1 MDQLNNLKLT
11 SFTNLVVCK
20 TKLKEYQSVIAI
32 TDQII
37 DMAPNHAKALFFRG
51 RAQYMVEEYEAA
63 IATLTKLCELQPEDQ
78 GFKQELEQAK
88 RLQAQD
94 LKKQQKMFSKMFK

>member
-1 MDQLNNLKLT
+1 
-11 SFTNLVVCK
+11 
-20 TKLKEYQSVIAI
+20 
-32 TDQII
+32 
-37 DMAPNHAKALFFRG
+37 
-51 RAQYMVEEYEAA
+51 MVEEYEAA